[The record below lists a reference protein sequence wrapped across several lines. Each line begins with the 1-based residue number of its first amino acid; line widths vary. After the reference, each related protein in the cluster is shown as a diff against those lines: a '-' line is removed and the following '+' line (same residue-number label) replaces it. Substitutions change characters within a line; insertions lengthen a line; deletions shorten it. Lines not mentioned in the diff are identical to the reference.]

1 MHVRKFIGDTLEDAL
16 KQIKKELGP
25 DAIILKTNTH
35 KGAFP
40 PFNKKKVEI
49 TAAISEK
56 SLGKKMKVD
65 IILDDSQKENLY
77 KNSSKT
83 ISNIIDDYGETSTGN
98 KVNSYEKM
106 ALNKQVNK
114 NYPKKSL
121 DEFISEGTLTKTQN
135 ENYGE
140 SVVSIEKLAEIEDKL
155 NFLSERIDNKTPL
168 SIVKFR
174 DYLRGLEIEESYVQE
189 LIKKAIRDIS
199 TEEIKDFEVLNE
211 FAVQEMLKEI
221 KTELA
226 AFSRANNEGVIT
238 LLISEVASGQSLM
251 IEKLASLKTDSMV
264 IKNGKNKEG
273 KTLASEFFDFTVE
286 NVEGI
291 SNLLSQCRKGLAEN
305 KSVFIDYKVNPDEL
319 NDTKKVVE
327 ALRRI
332 FPNLEVLINLSS
344 IHSEGYNKKVLQKY
358 QRFANGMTIAH
369 LDLCINFGA
378 IFNLTLNF
386 PNLPIKFFGTGEVI
400 PEDIEAASPERLLA
414 GIFRIE

>member
-16 KQIKKELGP
+16 TQIKKELGP
-25 DAIILKTNTH
+25 DAIILKTNTQ

-77 KNSSKT
+77 KSSSKT
-83 ISNIIDDYGETSTGN
+83 ISNIINDYGETSTGN
-98 KVNSYEKM
+98 KVGSYEKM
-106 ALNKQVNK
+106 ALNKQVSK
-114 NYPKKSL
+114 NNSKKSL
-121 DEFISEGTLTKTQN
+121 DEFISEGTLTKTEK

-140 SVVSIEKLAEIEDKL
+140 SVVSVEKLAEIEDKL

-174 DYLRGLEIEESYVQE
+174 DYLRGLEIEESYIQE
-189 LIKKAIRDIS
+189 LVKKAIRDIS
-199 TEEIKDFEVLNE
+199 PEEIKDFEVLNE

-226 AFSRANNEGVIT
+226 AFSRVNNEGVIT

-264 IKNGKNKEG
+264 IKNGKNKEA

-344 IHSEGYNKKVLQKY
+344 IHSESYNKKVLQKY

-369 LDLCINFGA
+369 LDLCINYGA

>member
-1 MHVRKFIGDTLEDAL
+1 MHVRKFIADTLEEAL
-16 KQIKKELGP
+16 KQVKKELGP
-25 DAIILKTNTH
+25 DAIILKTNTQ

-65 IILDDSQKENLY
+65 IILDENQKESLY

-83 ISNIIDDYGETSTGN
+83 ISNIINDYGEKTTGN
-98 KVNSYEKM
+98 KSGSYEKM
-106 ALNKQVNK
+106 ALNKQVSK
-114 NYPKKSL
+114 NNTKRSL
-121 DEFISEGTLTKTQN
+121 DEFINEGIPAKQ

-140 SVVSIEKLAEIEDKL
+140 SVISIEKLAEIEDKL
-155 NFLSERIDNKTPL
+155 NSLSERIDNKSPL
-168 SIVKFR
+168 SIIKFR

-199 TEEIKDFEVLNE
+199 QEEIKDFEVLNE

-226 AFSRANNEGVIT
+226 AFSRTNNEGVIT

-251 IEKLASLKTDSMV
+251 IEKLASLKSDSMV
-264 IKNGKNKEG
+264 IKNSKNKEG

-291 SNLLSQCRKGLAEN
+291 SNLLSQCRKGLGDN
-305 KSVFIDYKVNPDEL
+305 KSVFIDYKVNPEEL

-344 IHSEGYNKKVLQKY
+344 IHSESYNKKVLQKY

-369 LDLCINFGA
+369 LDLCINYGA
-378 IFNLTLNF
+378 IFNMTLNF

>member
-1 MHVRKFIGDTLEDAL
+1 MHVRKFFAETLEEAL
-16 KQIKKELGP
+16 KQVKKELGP
-25 DAIILKTNTH
+25 DAIILKTNTQ

-65 IILDDSQKENLY
+65 VILDESQKETLY

-83 ISNIIDDYGETSTGN
+83 ISNIINDYGETAPGN
-98 KVNSYEKM
+98 KGSSYEKL
-106 ALNKQVNK
+106 ALNKQVSK
-114 NYPKKSL
+114 NNPKRSL
-121 DEFISEGTLTKTQN
+121 DEFINEGIPAKQ

-140 SVVSIEKLAEIEDKL
+140 SIVSIEKLAEIEDKL
-155 NFLSERIDNKTPL
+155 RSLSERIENKSPL
-168 SIVKFR
+168 SVIKFR

-189 LIKKAIRDIS
+189 LVKKAIRDIS
-199 TEEIKDFEVLNE
+199 PEEIKDFEVLNE

-226 AFSRANNEGVIT
+226 AFSRTNNEGVTT

-251 IEKLASLKTDSMV
+251 IEKLASLKNDSMV
-264 IKNGKNKEG
+264 IKNSKNKEG

-291 SNLLSQCRKGLAEN
+291 SNLLTQCRKGLGEN
-305 KSVFIDYKVNPDEL
+305 KSVFIDYKVNPEEL

-344 IHSEGYNKKVLQKY
+344 IHSESYNKKVLQKY

-369 LDLCINFGA
+369 LDLCINYGA

>member
-1 MHVRKFIGDTLEDAL
+1 MHVKKFIAETLEEAL
-16 KQIKKELGP
+16 KQVKKELGP
-25 DAIILKTNTH
+25 DAIILKTNTQ

-65 IILDDSQKENLY
+65 IILDENQKESLY

-83 ISNIIDDYGETSTGN
+83 ISNIINDYGETNTGN
-98 KVNSYEKM
+98 KSGSYEKM
-106 ALNKQVNK
+106 ALNKQVSK
-114 NYPKKSL
+114 NNTKRSL
-121 DEFISEGTLTKTQN
+121 DEFINEGIPTKQ

-140 SVVSIEKLAEIEDKL
+140 SVISIEKLAEIEDKL
-155 NFLSERIDNKTPL
+155 NSLSQRIDNKSPL
-168 SIVKFR
+168 SIIKFR

-189 LIKKAIRDIS
+189 LIKKAFRDIS
-199 TEEIKDFEVLNE
+199 QEEIKDFEVLNE

-226 AFSRANNEGVIT
+226 AFSRTNNEGVIT

-251 IEKLASLKTDSMV
+251 IEKLASLKSDSMV
-264 IKNGKNKEG
+264 IKNSKNKEG

-291 SNLLSQCRKGLAEN
+291 SNLLSQCRKGLGDN
-305 KSVFIDYKVNPDEL
+305 KSVFIDYKVNPEEL

-344 IHSEGYNKKVLQKY
+344 IHSESYNKKVLQKY
-358 QRFANGMTIAH
+358 KRFANGMTIAH
-369 LDLCINFGA
+369 LDLCINYGA
-378 IFNLTLNF
+378 IFNMTLNF